1 MTRSELKT
9 LMRSW
14 LDDTS
19 GGYFTDSQ
27 CNTWLNLAQRRVQMV
42 LLQAGENFYEKTVET
57 LTVASQAD
65 YVLPSDFFI
74 LHRLEIVAS
83 GSGTSESR
91 QPIYPITINQQDLVS
106 IALGTPANYYLK
118 KDRFTLS
125 PTPDTANKVL
135 RLYYSYLVADMSADG
150 DEPDVPE
157 QYHELVAIYAAE
169 DGFIKDDRTMNNL
182 IFKKEKYEALIKQAA
197 ENRTQ
202 DRSRQVVMVEDY
214 DVGNWI

>member
-14 LDDTS
+14 LDDTN

-27 CNTWLNLAQRRVQMV
+27 CNTWLNLAQRRVQML

-74 LHRLEIVAS
+74 LHRLEIITS

-91 QPIYPITINQQDLVS
+91 QPIYPITINQQDFVS
-106 IALGTPANYYLK
+106 ISLGTPTNYYLK

-150 DEPDVPE
+150 DEPDAPE

-182 IFKKEKYEALIKQAA
+182 MVKKEKYESLIKQAA

-214 DVGNWI
+214 DAGNFF

>member
-14 LDDTS
+14 LDDVN

-27 CNTWLNLAQRRVQMV
+27 CNTWLNLAQRRVQML

-65 YVLPSDFFI
+65 YVLPSDFFL
-74 LHRLEIVAS
+74 LHRLEIIVS
-83 GSGTSESR
+83 GSGTTESR
-91 QPIYPITINQQDLVS
+91 QPIYPITINQQDFVS
-106 IALGTPANYYLK
+106 VGLGTPTNYYLK

-135 RLYYSYLVADMSADG
+135 RLYYSYLVADMASDS
-150 DEPDVPE
+150 DEPDAPE
-157 QYHELVAIYAAE
+157 QYHELVALYAAE
-169 DGFIKDDRTMNNL
+169 DGFIKDDRTVTNL
-182 IFKKEKYEALIKQAA
+182 AIKKEKYEALIKQAA

-214 DVGNWI
+214 DAGNYL